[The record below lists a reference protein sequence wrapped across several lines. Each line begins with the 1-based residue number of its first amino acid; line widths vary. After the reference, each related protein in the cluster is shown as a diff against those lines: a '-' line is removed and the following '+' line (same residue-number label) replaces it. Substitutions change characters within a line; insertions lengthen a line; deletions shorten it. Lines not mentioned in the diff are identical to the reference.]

1 MAAPR
6 IINLLPQSE
15 FETSF
20 WGKLLTW
27 ALSTGRY
34 VILLTELVVI
44 VAFMSRF
51 KLDRD
56 LQILSDKISGQKNI
70 LNAYSSSETRFRQVQ
85 TKMTTVGKMLDTQPK
100 VSEALDL
107 VTTKVITGVRLENI
121 SVDALSGVSITG
133 TALDSLLFGDFV
145 TRFSASPQ
153 WKSIDLSSI
162 TQTDTLGVKFTINA
176 KI

>member
-6 IINLLPQSE
+6 SINLLPQSE

-20 WGKLLTW
+20 WGKFLTW

-51 KLDRD
+51 KLDQD
-56 LQILSDKISGQKNI
+56 LATLSNKISGQKNV
-70 LNAYSSSETRFRQVQ
+70 LSSSSSYETRFRQVQ
-85 TKMTTVGKMLDTQPK
+85 AKMTSVIKMLNTQP
-100 VSEALDL
+100 EIGRALDL
-107 VTTKVITGVRLENI
+107 VTSKVVSGVKLENI
-121 SVDALSGVSITG
+121 SVDVLNGISVTG
-133 TALDSLLFGDFV
+133 TATDSQIFSDFF

-153 WKSIDLSSI
+153 WKSIDLSNI
-162 TQTDTLGVKFTINA
+162 TQTETLGVKFTINA

>member
-6 IINLLPQSE
+6 SINLLPQSE

-20 WGKLLTW
+20 WGKFLTW

-34 VILLTELVVI
+34 VIILTELVVI

-56 LQILSDKISGQKNI
+56 LQVLSDKISGQKNI
-70 LNAYSSSETRFRQVQ
+70 LNATLSYETHFRQIQ
-85 TKMTTVGKMLDTQPK
+85 TKITAVEKMLDTQPK
-100 VSEALDL
+100 VAETIDL
-107 VTTKVITGVRLENI
+107 VTSKVTPGLKLENVN
-121 SVDALSGVSITG
+121 VDLDGVSVTG
-133 TALDSLLFGDFV
+133 TALDSQIFSNFV
-145 TRFSASPQ
+145 TRFSAPPQ
-153 WKSIDLSSI
+153 WKSIDLSDI
-162 TQTDTLGVKFTINA
+162 TQTDTLGVKFTIRT